1 MSDVLLTQSLDGG
14 EITVTGGIVTLDDSP
29 STAVYISLFG
39 GNIDDSGDTS
49 TNSEQWWGNY
59 SESDP
64 VLHLRSRTQAILIGL
79 PAIPA
84 NLVRV
89 EEAVSSDLEW
99 MKADIAESIDVSA
112 SLPARNTVRIQI
124 AIQSRDGVEQ
134 NFDFTKPWGIAA

>member
-1 MSDVLLTQSLDGG
+1 MLFQTPDGG
-14 EITVTGGIVTLDDSP
+14 EVQVTNGVVALDDSP
-29 STAVYISLFG
+29 FTAVYISLFG

-49 TNSEQWWGNY
+49 TDSEQWWGNY

-99 MKADIAESIDVSA
+99 MKADIAESIDVAA

-124 AIQSRDGVEQ
+124 LITGRDGVEQ
-134 NFDFTKPWGIAA
+134 NFDFTRPWGIAA